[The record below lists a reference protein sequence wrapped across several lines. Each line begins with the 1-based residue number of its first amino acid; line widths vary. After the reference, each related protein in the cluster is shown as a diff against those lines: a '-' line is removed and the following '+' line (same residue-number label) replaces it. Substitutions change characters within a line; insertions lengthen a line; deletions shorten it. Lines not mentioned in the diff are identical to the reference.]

1 MRRGWIVLSGSVI
14 WAQIEAPDSLARLFD
29 RDVNFDIVVGRS
41 FPVVPVQT
49 DTFPLSPL
57 LSGSARVGLAWR
69 WSVDGKPA
77 RQWTLTLSTLFLFEK
92 ATFRATS
99 ASVVP
104 GIELIPQEQ
113 YWWFKYRNGAVML
126 ASGLRYQKWD
136 AQALFPKWWVEAGFW
151 GAYRIGRSMKYVAER
166 DGRIQK
172 VRIEGNPHLAPA
184 QGGGYARIGR
194 QWLFVEVYYHMLPY
208 FRSGTY
214 GERPVRSYPAMPR
227 WEIGIGVAL

>member
-1 MRRGWIVLSGSVI
+1 MRPGWIPLFASVV
-14 WAQIEAPDSLARLFD
+14 WAQIETPDTLARLFE

-69 WSVDGKPA
+69 WSVDGKAA
-77 RQWTLTLSTLFLFEK
+77 RRWILTLSSLFLFEK
-92 ATFRATS
+92 VTFRATS

-104 GIELIPQEQ
+104 GIELVSQEE
-113 YWWFKYRNGAVML
+113 YLWLKYRSGAIML
-126 ASGLRYQKWD
+126 TEGLRFQKWEP
-136 AQALFPKWWVEAGFW
+136 QALFPKWWGEVGVW
-151 GAYRIGRSMKYVAER
+151 GAYRIGRSMKYIAR
-166 DGRIQK
+166 QDGRIQK

-184 QGGGYARIGR
+184 QGGLYARVGR
-194 QWLFVEVYYHMLPY
+194 QWIFLEAYHHLLSY

-214 GERPVRSYPAMPR
+214 GEMPARAYPAMPR